1 MSFDIILFVFHLTR
15 MNVKFTFLL
24 CFLLIDFHVKGKNAL
39 ENFKDP
45 IMKAIFEIAE
55 NLDGGKSF
63 LETLLFFRTWDGME
77 LPVSNKECIFHFVA
91 SNQISFNLQIFVIL
105 YQ

>member
-1 MSFDIILFVFHLTR
+1 MSFAMILFVFHLTR
-15 MNVKFTFLL
+15 MNAKLTFIL

-45 IMKAIFEIAE
+45 VMKAILDIAE
-55 NLDGGKSF
+55 NLDGGKNS

-77 LPVSNKECIFHFVA
+77 LPVSNKECIFLFVA
-91 SNQISFNLQIFVIL
+91 SN
-105 YQ
+105 

>member
-1 MSFDIILFVFHLTR
+1 

-24 CFLLIDFHVKGKNAL
+24 CFLLIDFQIKGTNAL

-55 NLDGGKSF
+55 NLDGGKNL

-77 LPVSNKECIFHFVA
+77 LPVFNKECIFLFVA
-91 SNQISFNLQIFVIL
+91 SN
-105 YQ
+105 